1 MAVIEWL
8 WKKRCRIATLIAAS
22 DAKRGVARHRH
33 APVALCAPS
42 AREAEREPEVAQ
54 AAPRHV
60 SYFKL
65 TKHGHTRTFAKVR
78 AHSVQHYRLKPNK
91 EGCTYVAISPRCE
104 ITCYLGTERCAV
116 QLYERPSLIVF
127 CDTDQH
133 RPCNGQAPAILR
145 FHHRC

>member
-1 MAVIEWL
+1 MAAIEWL

-91 EGCTYVAISPRCE
+91 EGCTYVAISPRQRRDN
-104 ITCYLGTERCAV
+104 LGTERCTTRTSPDSIKGL
-116 QLYERPSLIVF
+116 Q
-127 CDTDQH
+127 
-133 RPCNGQAPAILR
+133 PCSSEKPVAT
-145 FHHRC
+145 C